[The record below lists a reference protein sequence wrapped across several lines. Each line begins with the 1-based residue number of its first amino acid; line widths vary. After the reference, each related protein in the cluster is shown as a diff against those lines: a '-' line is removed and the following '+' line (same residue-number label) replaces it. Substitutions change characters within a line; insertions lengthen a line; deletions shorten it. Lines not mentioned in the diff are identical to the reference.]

1 MLGTM
6 FGKEYNGLFKTMQY
20 KIEKLQRELS
30 QLQRRYSV
38 ENLGKS
44 EPGTADKR
52 ISFKDD
58 GKLKKFSNSMSQES
72 LKQLFLRGSPSVAT
86 GKLGFDDGSNSVLVL
101 ENMVTEISESERNS
115 KLAQNFVLTGDLIS
129 FLQCS
134 ASALEDCLG

>member
-1 MLGTM
+1 MA
-6 FGKEYNGLFKTMQY
+6 
-20 KIEKLQRELS
+20 

-52 ISFKDD
+52 ISFKENA
-58 GKLKKFSNSMSQES
+58 KLKKFSNSMSQEG
-72 LKQLFLRGSPSVAT
+72 LKQLFLRGSPSVLA
-86 GKLGFDDGSNSVLVL
+86 GKAGYEDGSNSVLVL

-115 KLAQNFVLTGDLIS
+115 KLAQNLALTTDLIS

-134 ASALEDCLG
+134 ASALEDCLV